1 MKKQVRGKNS
11 FTETSGAHNSPVR
24 LKSQRLFGRRYTNLV
39 SFGKESR
46 CGPPYLI
53 AVCRRKYCRTKIR
66 KCEIIEL
73 LF

>member
-46 CGPPYLI
+46 RGPP
-53 AVCRRKYCRTKIR
+53 
-66 KCEIIEL
+66 
-73 LF
+73 F